1 MNLAN
6 LPLKSALQA
15 KIHGC
20 RSCLSTM
27 VATNWDVIIVGAGPT
42 GGRAATHLASLG
54 HSVLML
60 EEHQEIGRPFQCAG
74 LVTPKA
80 MHEVKLYDSVLQ
92 NIDGA
97 RIHGPNGTLV
107 PVGTDGKLRTYVVCR
122 KQFDQGV
129 VQQAMQAGATL
140 SLNSHPLEA
149 TATDDGVSI
158 KVQVGT
164 KAIDMQ
170 TKLLIGCDGAHSWT
184 RRNFK
189 MGRPNEMMIGFQT
202 EVHGYEGKP
211 RWLEMF
217 SGSAIAPGFFAWVIP
232 SGFGSHRI
240 GVWSTPDR
248 LDGKSVEQCYD
259 DLLNHPLWKSRFE
272 NITEI
277 ARYCGPIPSGMVKKT
292 VNNRV
297 LLLGD
302 AAGMAKPTTGGG
314 IGPGFRQIKG
324 ILKPLSA
331 AITADQLDEKHLKK
345 ITAKHFAAMK
355 KDQYKARALRNLLV
369 SDTTD
374 AELNKHFTNFAKEEV
389 LELINE
395 IGDIEKPVP
404 LGLALIKK
412 VPAFRRLAL
421 RAGTR
426 LMFR

>member
-1 MNLAN
+1 MLA
-6 LPLKSALQA
+6 AD
-15 KIHGC
+15 
-20 RSCLSTM
+20 
-27 VATNWDVIIVGAGPT
+27 WDVIIVGAGPT
-42 GGRAATHLASLG
+42 GGRTATHLASLG

-60 EEHQEIGRPFQCAG
+60 EEHSEIGRPFQCAG

-80 MHEVKLYDSVLQ
+80 MHEVELYDSVLQ
-92 NIDGA
+92 EIDGA
-97 RIHGPNGTLV
+97 KIHGPDGTLV
-107 PVGTDGKLRTYVVCR
+107 PVGTEGKLRTYVVCR

-140 SLNSHPLEA
+140 SLNSTPEDA
-149 TATDDGVSI
+149 TADDNGVSVLVNI
-158 KVQVGT
+158 DGEPVQ
-164 KAIDMQ
+164 MS

-184 RRNFK
+184 RRHFR

-202 EVHGYEGKP
+202 EVFGYEGNP

-248 LDGKSVEQCYD
+248 LGGKSVEQCYE
-259 DLLNHPLWKSRFE
+259 DLLNHELWKDRFDS
-272 NITEI
+272 ITET
-277 ARYCGPIPSGMVKKT
+277 ARYCGPIPSGMIKKT
-292 VNNRV
+292 VSNRV
-297 LLLGD
+297 MLLGD

-324 ILKPLSA
+324 ILAPLSA
-331 AITADQLDEKHLKK
+331 AIKEDALNEKQLHK
-345 ITAKHFAAMK
+345 ITSKHFNAMK
-355 KDQYKARALRNLLV
+355 KDQDKARALRNLLV

-374 AELNKHFTNFAKEEV
+374 AELNKHFVNFAREDV

-421 RAGTR
+421 KAGTR